1 MTVTR
6 GSNTGTDS
14 FNTVAGRGSA
24 GGLLSWLRL
33 HLLLRHTAGLY
44 LPSGSLPL
52 LCLRLGPG
60 GDHALVFPKLEYQH
74 SNAVLRAPQD
84 RLDTIPFLGL
94 VLSVLS
100 QHGNPRDHLSLGSLS
115 QELLLEAW
123 AAGGV
128 GKVRLGKWE
137 QVGVG
142 DRLRTRRRTQMSGGG
157 VSLQEAEPAPKE
169 ELKNSPGEQSLYRKS
184 VNSNCSQP

>member
-1 MTVTR
+1 M
-6 GSNTGTDS
+6 
-14 FNTVAGRGSA
+14 
-24 GGLLSWLRL
+24 
-33 HLLLRHTAGLY
+33 LLRHTAGLY
-44 LPSGSLPL
+44 LTSGSLPL

-60 GDHALVFPKLEYQH
+60 GDHALVFPELEYQH

-100 QHGNPRDHLSLGSLS
+100 QHGDPRDHLPLGSLS

-123 AAGGV
+123 AAGGI

-142 DRLRTRRRTQMSGGG
+142 DRLRTRRRTQMSAGVGGM
-157 VSLQEAEPAPKE
+157 SLQEAEPAPKE

-184 VNSNCSQP
+184 VNSYCSQP

>member
-1 MTVTR
+1 MAVTMTVTR

-14 FNTVAGRGSA
+14 FNTVAGHDSA

-52 LCLRLGPG
+52 LGLRLGPG
-60 GDHALVFPKLEYQH
+60 GDHALVFPKLEHQH

-142 DRLRTRRRTQMSGGG
+142 DRLRTRRTQMSEGGG
-157 VSLQEAEPAPKE
+157 CPF
-169 ELKNSPGEQSLYRKS
+169 RKQ
-184 VNSNCSQP
+184 SQPQRKNLKIARVSRACTGSL